1 MIILLQ
7 EASHKDYV
15 GKVCILHRQLNLQ
28 RKGDP
33 VSTQPFT
40 SSVISHCFRLKPG
53 QDLKKEL
60 LFYCQQHRLHAATV
74 ISSVGSL
81 TKAHMRMSGGK
92 DVVEF
97 QGPFEIISLNGTL
110 SLDGIHLHLS
120 VSNFEGKVLG
130 GHLMDG
136 CEIYTTA
143 EIVLLEHTD
152 LSFKRENDGH
162 TGYKELILE
171 RK

>member
-1 MIILLQ
+1 M
-7 EASHKDYV
+7 
-15 GKVCILHRQLNLQ
+15 
-28 RKGDP
+28 
-33 VSTQPFT
+33 STQPYT
-40 SSVISHCFRLKPG
+40 SSVTTHCFRLRPG

-60 LFYCQQHRLHAATV
+60 LYYCQMHHLHAACV

-81 TKAHMRMSGGK
+81 TKAHIRLSGGK

-110 SLDGIHLHLS
+110 SAEGIHLHVSL
-120 VSNFEGKVLG
+120 SNFEGDVIG

-143 EIVLLEHTD
+143 EIVLLENVD
-152 LSFKRENDGH
+152 LSFTREMDGH
-162 TGYKELILE
+162 TGYKELIVKQ
-171 RK
+171 R

>member
-1 MIILLQ
+1 MGCPQRLCW
-7 EASHKDYV
+7 EN
-15 GKVCILHRQLNLQ
+15 LHTAPST
-28 RKGDP
+28 KGDF

-40 SSVISHCFRLKPG
+40 STVTSHCFRLKPG

-60 LFYCQQHRLHAATV
+60 LFYCQSHRLHAATIV
-74 ISSVGSL
+74 SSVGSL
-81 TKAHMRMSGGK
+81 TKAHIRMSGGK

-110 SLDGIHLHLS
+110 SMEGIHLHMSL
-120 VSNFEGKVLG
+120 SNFEGRVLA

-143 EIVLLEHTD
+143 EIILLENED
-152 LSFKRENDGH
+152 LVFKREYDGH
-162 TGYKELILE
+162 TEYKELIVG
-171 RK
+171 RR